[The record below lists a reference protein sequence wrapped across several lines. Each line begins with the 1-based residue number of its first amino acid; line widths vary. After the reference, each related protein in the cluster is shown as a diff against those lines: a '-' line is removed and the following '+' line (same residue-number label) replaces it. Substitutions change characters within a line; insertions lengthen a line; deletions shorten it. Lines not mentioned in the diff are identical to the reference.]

1 MTRTLLLGLDAKYL
15 SEAEIAQVRDL
26 APDARIAATRERE
39 EMLLVLDEVEIAA
52 GFVSGDLILEAP
64 KLRWYQQW
72 AAGADWLLRYP
83 EAAEREF
90 VLTNVSGIS
99 AIPMSEHILG
109 MLLAFARDLPESC
122 RAQVRPEWLVE
133 RHEVAFE
140 LAGKTMLLIGVGAV
154 GKQTARTAAAM
165 GMRVLGV
172 RRNPT
177 LSVSVVEKM
186 VGPDCLLDI
195 LPEADFV
202 VMTVPLTQQ
211 TKGLIGRKELKR
223 MKRTGYLVNVGRGG
237 TVDERALAEAL
248 REKWIAGAALDV
260 FEEEPLPEASP
271 LWELDNVII
280 TAHYAGSTPH
290 YHESAMAIFL
300 DNLQRYQAG
309 EPLHNVVDKR
319 LGY

>member
-1 MTRTLLLGLDAKYL
+1 MRTLLLGLDAECL
-15 SEAEIAQVRDL
+15 SEAQIARVRDL
-26 APDARIAATRERE
+26 APDARIAVTRERE
-39 EMLLVLDEVEIAA
+39 EMLAVLDDVEIAA
-52 GFVSGDLILEAP
+52 GFVPGDLILEAP
-64 KLRWYQQW
+64 KLCWFQQW
-72 AAGADWLLRYP
+72 VAGADWLLRYP

-90 VLTNVSGIS
+90 VLTNVSGIA

-109 MLLAFARDLPESC
+109 MLLAFARELPESC
-122 RAQVRPEWLVE
+122 RAQMHREWLVE
-133 RHEVAFE
+133 RNEVVFE

-154 GKQTARTAAAM
+154 GKRTARIAAVM

-177 LSVSVVEKM
+177 LNVSSIEKM
-186 VGPDCLLDI
+186 AGPECLPDV

-202 VMTVPLTQQ
+202 VLTVPLTQQ
-211 TKGLIGRKELKR
+211 TKGLIGRKELRR
-223 MKRTGYLVNVGRGG
+223 MKPTGYLVNIGRGG

-260 FEEEPLPEASP
+260 FEEEPLPEDSP

-290 YHESAMAIFL
+290 YHERAMAVFL

-309 EPLHNVVDKR
+309 EHLRNVVDKG

>member
-1 MTRTLLLGLDAKYL
+1 MRTFLLGLDAKHL
-15 SEAEIAQVRDL
+15 SEAQIAQVRDL
-26 APDARIAATRERE
+26 APDARIEATRERE
-39 EMLLVLDEVEIAA
+39 EMLAVLDDVEIAA
-52 GFVSGDLILEAP
+52 GFVPGDLILEAP
-64 KLRWYQQW
+64 KLRWFQQW

-109 MLLAFARDLPESC
+109 VLLAFARDLPASC
-122 RAQVRPEWLVE
+122 RAQMQHEWLLE
-133 RHEVAFE
+133 RHEAAFE
-140 LAGKTMLLIGVGAV
+140 LAGKTMLLVGVGAV
-154 GKQTARTAAAM
+154 GKQTARTASAM

-172 RRNPT
+172 RRNPS
-177 LSVSVVEKM
+177 LSVLVIEKM
-186 VGPDCLLDI
+186 VGPDCLFDV

-211 TKGLIGRKELKR
+211 TKGLIGRRELKR

-237 TVDERALAEAL
+237 TVDEHALAEAL

-290 YHESAMAIFL
+290 YHERAMAIFL
-300 DNLQRYQAG
+300 DNLQRYRVG